1 MVGYTTSFIMLLRSL
16 IYTIISFNAGI
27 VLKCGIVTVMD
38 IHDQISVTKSTL
50 SGEIIDRIIVM

>member
-1 MVGYTTSFIMLLRSL
+1 MLLRSL